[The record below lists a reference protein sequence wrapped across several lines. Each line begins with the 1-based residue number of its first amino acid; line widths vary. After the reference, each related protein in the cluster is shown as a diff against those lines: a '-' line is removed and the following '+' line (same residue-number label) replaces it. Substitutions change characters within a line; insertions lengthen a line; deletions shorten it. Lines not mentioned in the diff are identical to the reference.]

1 MVKKSNLKIA
11 QMKASRKQEH
21 KTLEKFSITKQEALG
36 LEGGPETDRGT
47 VTAPAKD
54 GE

>member
-1 MVKKSNLKIA
+1 
-11 QMKASRKQEH
+11 MKTSHKQEN
-21 KTLEKFSITKQEALG
+21 KNLEKFSITKQEALC

-47 VTAPAKD
+47 VSTPVKD

>member
-1 MVKKSNLKIA
+1 MKTKYKLENKS
-11 QMKASRKQEH
+11 
-21 KTLEKFSITKQEALG
+21 LEKFSITKQEALS

-47 VTAPAKD
+47 VTGPIKD